1 MAFFRRSLMT
11 ENAVLQLR
19 AERIARATRPF
30 LARGNRVRRCQRC
43 LLPEKL
49 CLCSTITPA
58 QAKSHF
64 CLLMFDTEPMKPS
77 NTGRLIAD
85 ILLIPLRF
93 NGRVPNPRKICWI
106 WCKTQT
112 ISQWW
117 SFPLRMLM
125 SNGK

>member
-58 QAKSHF
+58 QAKKS
-64 CLLMFDTEPMKPS
+64 LLF
-77 NTGRLIAD
+77 AD
-85 ILLIPLRF
+85 VRHRA
-93 NGRVPNPRKICWI
+93 NEA
-106 WCKTQT
+106 Q
-112 ISQWW
+112 
-117 SFPLRMLM
+117 
-125 SNGK
+125 

>member
-58 QAKSHF
+58 QAKSRF

-85 ILLIPLRF
+85 ILPDTVAFQWSRTE
-93 NGRVPNPRKICWI
+93 P
-106 WCKTQT
+106 
-112 ISQWW
+112 SQD
-117 SFPLRMLM
+117 LLA
-125 SNGK
+125 